1 MFAIAGEFS
10 LSKEFQIR
18 RNSVVIAESD
28 GAHVDVFRVV
38 SLLATFDVPQ
48 IPRGIED
55 KSVVGG
61 RFILERSSEFR
72 ITEKSV
78 VM

>member
-1 MFAIAGEFS
+1 MFAIAGEFP
-10 LSKEFQIR
+10 LSEESQIR

-38 SLLATFDVPQ
+38 PLLATFDVPQ
-48 IPRGIED
+48 IPRAVEHE
-55 KSVVGG
+55 SVIRGG
-61 RFILERSSEFR
+61 FILESSSEFR
-72 ITEKSV
+72 ITEKSF